1 MMNRKLMLVDDD
13 GKLLKKVDYPV
24 NADSKDEVEQV
35 DNETTNFMASKQ
47 LGSGSG
53 YGTKSLLEQWKE
65 TAVDDDND
73 PYDDD
78 IYDDHDNSI
87 CDNWDIKVRGRQ
99 PLSWLGRANIALDV
113 GSELEGA
120 CECGVS
126 RFKIRIRLREYS
138 QPEPEVSYVSSE
150 GNHNTLMYVGN
161 SNKSGST
168 EEKEEEGERRTK
180 RSKRSRTMDC
190 THLLF
195 VPSLYSKLAE
205 RKSETIKDST
215 CGQLASGLAC

>member
-113 GSELEGA
+113 GSELED
-120 CECGVS
+120 S
-126 RFKIRIRLREYS
+126 DTFKRIVRENEIHKRL
-138 QPEPEVSYVSSE
+138 
-150 GNHNTLMYVGN
+150 
-161 SNKSGST
+161 NKSGST

-195 VPSLYSKLAE
+195 VPSSYSKLAE
-205 RKSETIKDST
+205 RKLETVKDAT